1 MPQIALVSGK
11 GGTGKTTLAFGIAV
25 TLNEAGKTFLI
36 IDHDP
41 QQSLTAV
48 LRQLQLPSQKEPTAL
63 TIIDTPPRLD
73 DLNVRNTIKTADIL
87 LLPTDSSPMDVPVTN
102 NTAKLVTSLKKES
115 AKAFVVLNKVRKR
128 TFWSRQADENSE
140 AMFILPVLK
149 SQIGFRECYKHALI
163 NGWKALDR
171 EARDEI
177 STLVIS
183 ILSATHG

>member
-11 GGTGKTTLAFGIAV
+11 GGTGKTTLAFGIAL
-25 TLNEAGKTFLI
+25 TLNEAGKQFAVV
-36 IDHDP
+36 DHDP
-41 QQSLTAV
+41 QKSLTA
-48 LRQLQLPSQKEPTAL
+48 LLLQMQLGAHREPASL
-63 TIIDTPPRLD
+63 TIIDTPPHID
-73 DLNVRNTIKTADIL
+73 HPNVRGVIKSADIL

-102 NTAKLVTSLKKES
+102 NTAKLVTSLKKET

-128 TFWSRQADENSE
+128 TFWTRQADEHAE
-140 AMFILPVLK
+140 QMFALPALK

-177 STLVIS
+177 SNLVIS
-183 ILSATHG
+183 IL